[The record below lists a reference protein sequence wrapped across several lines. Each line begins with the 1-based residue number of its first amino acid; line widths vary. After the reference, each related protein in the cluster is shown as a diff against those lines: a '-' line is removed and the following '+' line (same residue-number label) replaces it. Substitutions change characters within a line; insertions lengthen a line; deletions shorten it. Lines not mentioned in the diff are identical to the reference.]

1 MQAAAEAK
9 EQRSPGKSAPDQD
22 QRHVN
27 PGYSS
32 GGSSDLDSW
41 EKAKLGDINEE
52 FVSINGESM
61 HSDILTSLKQEID
74 KNKGLTT
81 KVVRLE
87 VSRLVDIESTFRT
100 QSNHSRLRVS
110 IVIDC
115 LFQDPFDTPIEIV
128 YEGVHDGPILGEGIS
143 GVVRE
148 IAHRATGV
156 HYAMKCLPYSRMT
169 SGPEG
174 LEQLSNE
181 IFIMCQLD
189 LPYIVRI
196 EEVYASSDEMYIV
209 QELCSGGELFDRL
222 EEQPDF
228 HYTEAHCAKLVKQMA
243 TAVRYLHNKG
253 IVHRDLKLEASFRC
267 KNVLLFAGLRRG
279 FRVLAS

>member
-1 MQAAAEAK
+1 M
-9 EQRSPGKSAPDQD
+9 
-22 QRHVN
+22 
-27 PGYSS
+27 
-32 GGSSDLDSW
+32 
-41 EKAKLGDINEE
+41 
-52 FVSINGESM
+52 
-61 HSDILTSLKQEID
+61 
-74 KNKGLTT
+74 
-81 KVVRLE
+81 
-87 VSRLVDIESTFRT
+87 
-100 QSNHSRLRVS
+100 
-110 IVIDC
+110 
-115 LFQDPFDTPIEIV
+115 FQDPFDTPIEIV

-148 IAHRATGV
+148 IVHRATGV
-156 HYAMKCLPYSRMT
+156 HYAMKCLPYNRMT

-174 LEQLSNE
+174 LEQLRNE

-222 EEQPDF
+222 EDQPDY

-243 TAVRYLHNKG
+243 TAVRYLHHKG

-267 KNVLLFAGLRRG
+267 RNVLLFIGLRPR